1 MSSDSPQFEEILKQV
16 PPDYYDSGTKSNLL
30 QKYWHSHKWTNLAK
44 LLENRKATLL
54 DIGCADGTTA
64 TAIKKLFPKL
74 VITGL
79 DKYADAI
86 KYAKKTKPDITF
98 IQGDAHKLPFKKG
111 FFDFVVAI
119 ETLEHLH
126 DPDQALLEIHRVL
139 KKNGYLIIVQDTDSV
154 LFKTVWWFWTKWKG
168 SVWNHSH
175 INCLKPDG
183 LIKKVKKASFKVKS
197 VKYANLG
204 MEVFIKAQKK

>member
-1 MSSDSPQFEEILKQV
+1 MNPDSREFEEILKQV
-16 PPDYYDSGTKSNLL
+16 PPDYYDSGTKNNLL
-30 QKYWHSHKWTNLAK
+30 QKYWHNHKWNNLAK
-44 LLENRKATLL
+44 LLENRRATLL
-54 DIGCADGTTA
+54 DVGCADGTTA
-64 TAIKKLFPKL
+64 SAIKKLFPKL
-74 VITGL
+74 NITGL

-98 IQGDAHKLPFKKG
+98 IQGDAHKLPFKKS

-126 DPDQALLEIHRVL
+126 NPDLALSEIHRVL
-139 KKNGYLIIVQDTDSV
+139 KKNGYFVIVQDTDSL

-175 INCLKPDG
+175 INCLKPNE
-183 LIKKVKKASFKVKS
+183 LEKKIRKANFKIKSIE
-197 VKYANLG
+197 YTNLG
-204 MEVFIKAQKK
+204 MEVLIKAQKK